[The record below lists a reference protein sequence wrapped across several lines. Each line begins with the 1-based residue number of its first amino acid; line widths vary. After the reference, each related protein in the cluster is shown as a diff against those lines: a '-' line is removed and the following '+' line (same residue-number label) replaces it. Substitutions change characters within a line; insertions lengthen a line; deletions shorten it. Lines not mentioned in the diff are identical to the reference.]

1 MCRAISPDVNLM
13 FTLFAISL
21 PITLCF
27 FSIISTL
34 TLFFAT
40 LSNNLSLLPCTASL
54 LIKLTFT
61 PHLTS
66 LHLTLSHFT
75 SSHFTLLHLPISH
88 FTSSYLTSPH
98 FTTPY
103 LISLHYTSSYL
114 TSLHLILSHSPPLT
128 SGDLLNR
135 GRPLRSMERLRQR
148 LNGLLLQFLDNPQ
161 YNPRAADFIQK
172 NMWRDRPP

>member
-75 SSHFTLLHLPISH
+75 TLHFTSPHLVSLHFISLHLTSPSHISLHLILSH
-88 FTSSYLTSPH
+88 FTS
-98 FTTPY
+98 
-103 LISLHYTSSYL
+103 LHYTLPYL

-172 NMWRDRPP
+172 NM